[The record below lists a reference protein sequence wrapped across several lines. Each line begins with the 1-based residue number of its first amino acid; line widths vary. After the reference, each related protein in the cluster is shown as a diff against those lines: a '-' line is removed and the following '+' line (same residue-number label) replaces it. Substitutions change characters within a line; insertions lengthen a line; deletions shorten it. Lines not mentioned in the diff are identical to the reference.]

1 MTEQIHVLIN
11 GEEYGPYSDAEF
23 RQYLAE
29 QNIISHDL
37 VWTEPLAQW
46 MTVEEFLKKPKPE
59 PTPKVPSKLPTP
71 SDGREATDLFYR
83 GINLSLGDNGVSE
96 DKPAVYRCFLQA
108 AELGNAQAQ
117 LRVAREYR
125 WNLYSVFQPSQ
136 PLAIHWFEC
145 AAAQGEAEAAKELD
159 EVLKERAEQ
168 REAVREFAEIAK
180 AAYANELDAVF
191 KLGTCYFHGQG
202 VSRDSDKAVALFR
215 QVAEKGHTAAQ
226 HALAM
231 RFEYGDGVEPDL
243 AEAAKWYRLAA
254 EQGNTEAQSAL
265 GRPLADGKGVP
276 RDKVEAV
283 KWYREA
289 ASKGDET
296 AQFNLAGCYY
306 HGRGIP
312 QDFQEAK
319 TLWLALADKGN
330 TDAQN
335 QLGLMCL
342 RGEGCPQDAREAA
355 RWLKKAADEYSSEAA
370 FNFAGLLVKGRGV
383 HRDMAEAARYYRLA
397 AERGDKEAFGWLE
410 NLAESGLPFAQLNLG
425 LLYVESDFDF
435 DLLDKHPVE
444 RNDATAMKLIRAAAK
459 GGFAEAQ
466 FQLAEIY
473 LVGERFGGK
482 VPENPASGM
491 KWLRRAAEQGH
502 PEAQAM
508 LGLRL
513 VPTEHN
519 DGDHL
524 EAHKWL
530 SLALEQGQDVKK
542 DFDDLV
548 SQMEE
553 EQIRE
558 AQELAAEFEPVV
570 EYSADEAS
578 DSEPDVQ
585 GAGKRTCGSGFFLT
599 ANGYF
604 ATNFHVVQNAA
615 SIHISTAHESHQAK
629 LVASDEAN
637 DLAILKLDGKF
648 SCLAIAASDSVHLG
662 EPVFTVGFPNPDLQG
677 LAPKLTRGEI
687 SSLSGIRDN
696 PSEFQISVPIQ
707 PGNSGGPLVTE
718 TGIVVGVVVARLHDS
733 NTLEKT
739 GSLPQNVNY
748 AVKSDRLLE
757 LVRSVPGLEAKL
769 LNLSPEGFPDRRTCV
784 DSITAACAQVLCDLS
799 G

>member
-29 QNIISHDL
+29 QKIISHDL
-37 VWTEPLAQW
+37 VWTESLTQW
-46 MTVEEFLKKPKPE
+46 VMAEEFLKKPKPE
-59 PTPKVPSKLPTP
+59 HRPTVLPKLPGP
-71 SDGREATDLFYR
+71 SDGRKATDLFYH
-83 GINLSLGDNGVSE
+83 GINLSLGHNGVVQ
-96 DKPAVYRCFLQA
+96 DHPAAYRCFLQA
-108 AELGNAQAQ
+108 AELGHAQAQ
-117 LRVAREYR
+117 LWVAREYR
-125 WNLYSVFQPSQ
+125 RNLYSVFQPSQ

-145 AAAQGEAEAAKELD
+145 AAAQGEAEATKELN
-159 EVLKERAEQ
+159 EVLKERVQQ
-168 REAVREFAEIAK
+168 REAVSAFAEIAK
-180 AAYANELDAVF
+180 AAYPNELDAVF
-191 KLGTCYFHGQG
+191 KLGECYFYGRG
-202 VSRDSDKAVALFR
+202 VARDSEKAVALFR

-243 AEAAKWYRLAA
+243 TEAAKWYRLAA
-254 EQGNTEAQSAL
+254 EQGHTEAQSSL
-265 GRPLADGKGVP
+265 GILLADGKGVT
-276 RDKVEAV
+276 RDEAEAV

-289 ASKGDET
+289 ASKGDEI
-296 AQFNLAGCYY
+296 AQFNLAGCY
-306 HGRGIP
+306 HEGRGVL

-319 TLWLALADKGN
+319 TLWLALADKGD

-355 RWLKKAADEYSSEAA
+355 RWLKKAADKHSSEAA
-370 FNFAGLLVKGRGV
+370 FNFACLLVKGRGV
-383 HRDMAEAARYYRLA
+383 HRHMAEAARYYRFA
-397 AERGDKEAFGWLE
+397 AEGGDKEALGWLE
-410 NLAESGLPFAQLNLG
+410 NLAEFGLPFAQLNLG

-459 GGFAEAQ
+459 RGFAEAQ
-466 FQLAEIY
+466 FQLAKRY
-473 LVGERFGGK
+473 LFGEMLGGK
-482 VPENPASGM
+482 VPENPASGI
-491 KWLRRAAEQGH
+491 KWLRRAADQGH

-513 VPTEHN
+513 VPTEHS

-530 SLALEQGQDVKK
+530 SLAIEQGQDVKK
-542 DFDDLV
+542 DLDDLV
-548 SQMEE
+548 SQMEQDE
-553 EQIRE
+553 IRE

-578 DSEPDVQ
+578 GSEPDVQ
-585 GAGKRTCGSGFFLT
+585 GAGRRTCGSGFFLT
-599 ANGYF
+599 TNGYF
-604 ATNFHVVQNAA
+604 ATNFHVVRNAA
-615 SIHISTAHESHQAK
+615 SIHISTAHESPQAK

-637 DLAILKLDGKF
+637 DLAILKLDGEF

-757 LVRSVPGLEAKL
+757 LLHSVPGLEANL
-769 LNLSPEGFPDRRTCV
+769 LKPSLQGILDRRTCV
-784 DSITAACAQVLCDLS
+784 GSVTAACAQVLCELS
-799 G
+799 V